1 MARPLRIEYE
11 GAVYHVTSR
20 GNAREAIYQDDEDRS
35 RFLKIVGDVV
45 ARFNWICHAYC
56 LMQNHYHLLIETPE
70 ANLSRGMH
78 LLNGVY
84 TQWFNREHRRV
95 GHLYQGRFKAIL
107 VEKQAYLLELARY
120 IVLNPVRAGIVK
132 KASDWPWSSCRA
144 TVGPDTGPEW
154 LTTNWLLSQFGSSR
168 KRASTA
174 YRYFVQQGTGIDVKE
189 KMKGGWI
196 LGSDEFVNGI
206 RPLLDDKPL
215 DPDFR
220 SCERHV
226 ARPTLEEIFD
236 SVSDKG
242 LRNERI
248 YEAVRTHRYTL
259 RQVGEYVG
267 LRYSTISVIAKKV
280 RDRRESEQ

>member
-20 GNAREAIYQDDEDRS
+20 GNAREDVYQDDKDRS
-35 RFLKIVGDVV
+35 RFLKILGDVV

-70 ANLSRGMH
+70 ADLSRGMH

-95 GHLYQGRFKAIL
+95 GHLYQGRFKATL
-107 VEKQAYLLELARY
+107 VEKENYLLELARY

-132 KASDWPWSSCRA
+132 QASDWPWSSYGA
-144 TVGPDTGPEW
+144 TAGLNTRSEW
-154 LTTNWLLSQFGSSR
+154 LNTDWLLSQFGSSR
-168 KRASTA
+168 KGASTA
-174 YRYFVQQGTGIDVKE
+174 YRRFVQQGIGIDVQGA
-189 KMKGGWI
+189 MKGGWI
-196 LGSDEFVNGI
+196 LGSDEFVNSI

-215 DPDFR
+215 DPEFR
-220 SCERHV
+220 SHERHV
-226 ARPTLEEIFD
+226 ARPNLEEIFAG
-236 SVSDKG
+236 VSDKSQ
-242 LRNERI
+242 RNVRI

-259 RQVGEYVG
+259 REVGEHIG
-267 LRYSTISVIAKKV
+267 LRYSTISVIAKEV
-280 RDRRESEQ
+280 RDRRESA